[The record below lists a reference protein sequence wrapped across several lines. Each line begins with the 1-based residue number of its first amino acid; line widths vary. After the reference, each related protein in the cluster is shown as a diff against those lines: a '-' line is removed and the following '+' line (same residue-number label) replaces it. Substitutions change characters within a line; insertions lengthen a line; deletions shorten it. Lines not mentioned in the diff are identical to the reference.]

1 MKRFLTT
8 CLALAL
14 FTVASPSHANAAN
27 DPIVAEVTQAN
38 DAMQLATQNYDSKAI
53 DKILTSDFV
62 LVGSRGLIF
71 KRAAFVADIADR
83 SATWISNKSS
93 DLVIHHYNDDT
104 ALVIGILRMQY
115 KMQNKMMD
123 RHIRFIDAW
132 VKQDGQWKWASSQ
145 VSNMDPPAKPAK

>member
-1 MKRFLTT
+1 M
-8 CLALAL
+8 CLALA
-14 FTVASPSHANAAN
+14 FFSTASPSHVSAAT
-27 DPIVAEVTQAN
+27 DPIVAEVTRAN
-38 DAMQLATQNYDSKAI
+38 DAMQLATKNYDSKAI

-62 LVGSRGLIF
+62 LVGSKGLIF
-71 KRAAFVADIADR
+71 RRAAFVADVADH

-93 DLVIHHYNDDT
+93 NLEIHHYNDDT
-104 ALVIGILRMQY
+104 ALVVGILHMQY
-115 KMQNKMMD
+115 QMQKKNFD

>member
-1 MKRFLTT
+1 MQRLLTASIA
-8 CLALAL
+8 LGLFALASL
-14 FTVASPSHANAAN
+14 SHATAAT
-27 DPIVAEVTQAN
+27 DPIVAEVTKAN

-71 KRAAFVADIADR
+71 GRAAFVADVADH

-93 DLVIHHYNDDT
+93 NLVIHHYNDDT
-104 ALVIGILRMQY
+104 ALVIGILHMQY
-115 KMQNKMMD
+115 KLKTKAMD